1 MQELIR
7 KTVIVLFAIATV
19 VSFATAI
26 PRIIPCTAER
36 EANILKREN
45 LQAEVEQ
52 LKQEIAGTKRKI
64 DRFNSS
70 RYFVEQLARANARVA
85 ENEIVFI
92 FEE

>member
-1 MQELIR
+1 MQEFIR
-7 KTVIVLFAIATV
+7 KTVFVLFVIATF
-19 VSFATAI
+19 VSFAVAI
-26 PRIIPCTAER
+26 PRIVPSTAER
-36 EANILKREN
+36 EANIQKRET
-45 LQAEVEQ
+45 LQADVER

>member
-1 MQELIR
+1 MQEIIR
-7 KTVIVLFAIATV
+7 KTVLLFLTSLPLVSIVVAV
-19 VSFATAI
+19 
-26 PRIIPCTAER
+26 PRITPVRAEHR
-36 EANILKREN
+36 SNTEKRDL
-45 LQAEVEQ
+45 LQADIER

-70 RYFVEQLARANARVA
+70 RYFVEQLARANSRVA

>member
-1 MQELIR
+1 MQDFIHR
-7 KTVIVLFAIATV
+7 TVIAFSIIAML
-19 VSFATAI
+19 VSTAVAV
-26 PRIIPCTAER
+26 PRIIPHHAER
-36 EANILKREN
+36 KANIQKREA
-45 LQAEVEQ
+45 LQADVDR

>member
-1 MQELIR
+1 MQEIIR
-7 KTVIVLFAIATV
+7 KTAVAFLVIMTL
-19 VSFATAI
+19 VSFTVAV
-26 PRIIPCTAER
+26 PRVVPAHAEHAVNT
-36 EANILKREN
+36 EKRDA
-45 LQAEVEQ
+45 LQHEVER

-70 RYFVEQLARANARVA
+70 RYFVEQLARANSRVA

>member
-1 MQELIR
+1 MTL
-7 KTVIVLFAIATV
+7 VSV
-19 VSFATAI
+19 VVAV
-26 PRIIPCTAER
+26 PRIAPCHAER
-36 EANILKREN
+36 DANMEKRES
-45 LQAEVEQ
+45 LQADVER

-70 RYFVEQLARANARVA
+70 RYFVEQLARANSRVA